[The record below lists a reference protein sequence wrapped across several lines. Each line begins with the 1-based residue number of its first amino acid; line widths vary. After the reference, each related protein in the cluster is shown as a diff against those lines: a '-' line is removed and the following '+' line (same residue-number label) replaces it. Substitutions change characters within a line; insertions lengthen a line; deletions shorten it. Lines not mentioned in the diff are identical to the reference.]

1 MILTKIKEVF
11 TVFYNVN
18 KKEQQGEGI
27 SQINLIWFNTKFF
40 YFFQYH
46 ELKPSEYSE
55 EHVLNEL
62 NDNSPYKYVLF
73 VIDVLE
79 LFSLLNAS
87 VSRLSTEQKRQLH
100 DIKHAFRGFCSAK
113 ESKYLEALKII
124 TVEMMVFSEF
134 SHNHKCSPLKPMVD
148 QYRRMLTVFELMGR
162 PVPLSYPQVCRL
174 LAVLEMGPAVK
185 HSHKERI

>member
-1 MILTKIKEVF
+1 MILNKIKEVLAE
-11 TVFYNVN
+11 FYNVDSAG
-18 KKEQQGEGI
+18 KHTEGI
-27 SQINLIWFNTKFF
+27 SELNSVWFDARFL
-40 YFFQYH
+40 YFFKYH
-46 ELKPSEYSE
+46 RLKQSDDSE
-55 EHVLNEL
+55 EHVLYEK
-62 NDNSPYKYVLF
+62 DAISPYKYVLF
-73 VIDVLE
+73 VVDVLE

-87 VSRLSTEQKRQLH
+87 WYRLSTEQKQQLH
-100 DIKHAFRGFCSAK
+100 DIEHAFRGFSSAK

-134 SHNHKCSPLKPMVD
+134 SHNHKCSPLKPMAD